1 MGRLRIKKRGK
12 VWANNIQ
19 EAFIGK
25 RHVEISPELAQMLQ
39 ENRER
44 FIEKFG
50 REPGP
55 QDPLFFDPES
65 DSPEPVPYTEDRLR
79 QELTDACKKA
89 GFDDEKTK
97 GILNSKGGEQCGAK
111 KQIILDWKE
120 CHSFG
125 KILHWRVQWLL

>member
-12 VWANNIQ
+12 VWASNIQ
-19 EAFIGK
+19 EALIGK
-25 RHVEISPELAQMLQ
+25 RYVEMSPELAEMLL
-39 ENRER
+39 EHKER

-55 QDPLFFDPES
+55 GDPVFFDPDS
-65 DSPEPVPYTEDRLR
+65 DSPVPITEDRLR

-97 GILNSKGGEQCGAK
+97 ALLER
-111 KQIILDWKE
+111 
-120 CHSFG
+120 FG
-125 KILHWRVQWLL
+125 FDVD